1 MVDLVE
7 SNHLHHRLCLR
18 LGWQW
23 EVGDPVVC
31 HNFVEW
37 GYGYVLVE
45 TNLVG
50 VELLATQLQHSQ
62 LLYSLIFG

>member
-1 MVDLVE
+1 MVVPVE
-7 SNHLHHRLCLR
+7 SNHLHLRLCLR
-18 LGWQW
+18 LGWQQ
-23 EVGDPVVC
+23 EVGDPVVL

-37 GYGYVLVE
+37 GYGYILVE

-62 LLYSLIFG
+62 LLY

>member
-1 MVDLVE
+1 M
-7 SNHLHHRLCLR
+7 
-18 LGWQW
+18 
-23 EVGDPVVC
+23 GDPVVL

-37 GYGYVLVE
+37 GYGYILVE

-62 LLYSLIFG
+62 LLYYLISGWSSGPFPSVCHLNSFASF

>member
-1 MVDLVE
+1 MVPVE
-7 SNHLHHRLCLR
+7 SNHLHLLLCLR
-18 LGWQW
+18 LGWQE
-23 EVGDPVVC
+23 EVGDPVVL

-62 LLYSLIFG
+62 LLY

>member
-1 MVDLVE
+1 MVVPVE
-7 SNHLHHRLCLR
+7 SNHLHLQLCLR
-18 LGWQW
+18 LGWQQ
-23 EVGDPVVC
+23 EVGDPVVL

-37 GYGYVLVE
+37 GYGYILVE

-62 LLYSLIFG
+62 LLY

>member
-1 MVDLVE
+1 MVVPVE
-7 SNHLHHRLCLR
+7 SNHLPLWLCLR
-18 LGWQW
+18 LGWQQ
-23 EVGDPVVC
+23 EVGDPVVL

-62 LLYSLIFG
+62 LLY